1 MKRGTMEQK
10 ERKKYIRDLILV
22 GALLI
27 AALLVLLVIRNRQE
41 RETGTDAVVTV
52 RTADGDEVYPLN
64 KDGVFSLNGG
74 TNTLVIENGE
84 AWVSEA
90 NCPDKVCMGMG
101 KISKNGEFIACLP
114 NQVIIVV
121 EGGEE
126 SPVDIESQIPAF
138 VAVPGVKMGLANIA
152 IVYALY
158 RLGWKEAALIS
169 LIRVVLVSLLFG
181 SAASFLYSLAGAVL
195 SLLGMAL
202 LKKTGKFTEIVVSVA
217 GGVLHNIGQIAM
229 ASIILETDALRYYLP
244 FLLVSGILA
253 GVVIGLISGILIRR
267 IHLS

>member
-1 MKRGTMEQK
+1 MKTQK
-10 ERKKYIRDLILV
+10 LTV
-22 GALLI
+22 MALTTAI
-27 AALLVLLVIRNRQE
+27 ALVLS
-41 RETGTDAVVTV
+41 
-52 RTADGDEVYPLN
+52 
-64 KDGVFSLNGG
+64 F
-74 TNTLVIENGE
+74 
-84 AWVSEA
+84 
-90 NCPDKVCMGMG
+90 
-101 KISKNGEFIACLP
+101 
-114 NQVIIVV
+114 
-121 EGGEE
+121 
-126 SPVDIESQIPAF
+126 IESQIPAF
-138 VAVPGVKMGLANIA
+138 VSVPGVKMGLANIA

>member
-1 MKRGTMEQK
+1 MKTQK
-10 ERKKYIRDLILV
+10 LTV
-22 GALLI
+22 MALTTAI
-27 AALLVLLVIRNRQE
+27 ALVLSFV
-41 RETGTDAVVTV
+41 
-52 RTADGDEVYPLN
+52 
-64 KDGVFSLNGG
+64 
-74 TNTLVIENGE
+74 
-84 AWVSEA
+84 
-90 NCPDKVCMGMG
+90 
-101 KISKNGEFIACLP
+101 
-114 NQVIIVV
+114 
-121 EGGEE
+121 
-126 SPVDIESQIPAF
+126 ESQIPAF

-158 RLGWKEAALIS
+158 RLGWKEAAIIS

-217 GGVLHNIGQIAM
+217 GGVLHNIGQITM